1 LYIFATRLTILKT
14 KKVTL
19 LNDPIYGF
27 ISIRSPLVFKVISHP
42 WFQRLRRISQM
53 GFSCYVYPGAHH
65 TRFEHA
71 LGAMHLMQE
80 VIEVLQKKGVEIGE
94 EESEAL
100 QLAILLHDVG
110 HGPFSHTTEALLA
123 GPISHEEIS
132 LGIMHKLNDE
142 WNGALDLAIAIF
154 TNTYKRKFMHQLIVG
169 QIDLDRMDY
178 LKRDSF
184 YSGATEGN
192 INSKRIIEM
201 MVVVEDQLAFEEKSL
216 YSIEKFLM
224 ARRLMYWQV
233 YLHKTSLSAEF
244 LLTKALERVRFCF
257 QNHLTPK
264 TSAPLGYFLSQ
275 NHRNTSLSDL
285 QLEKFLLLDDSDI
298 IQGLKSWQVEEDK
311 VLSKMSNMLIN
322 RSLLKI
328 KIQNEPFEK
337 KSIARKYERL
347 EKQGLS
353 KEDFKYFVFT
363 GVISNQTFVPQDK
376 EILILT
382 KKGKLKELQEVDAFF
397 NSEELSRVQ
406 QKYFLCFPRDK
417 HLT

>member
-1 LYIFATRLTILKT
+1 MKT

-27 ISIRSPLVFKVISHP
+27 ISIRSSLIFEVISHP

-53 GFSCYVYPGAHH
+53 GFSSYVYPGAHH

-80 VIEVLQKKGVEIGE
+80 VIQVLNKKGVKISE
-94 EESEAL
+94 EEAEAM
-100 QLAILLHDVG
+100 QLAILLHDIG

-123 GPISHEEIS
+123 GKLMHEEIS
-132 LGIMHKLNDE
+132 LEVMKMLNVE
-142 WNGALDLAIAIF
+142 FNCALDLALSIF
-154 TNTYKRKFMHQLIVG
+154 TNNYKRKFMHQLIVG

-192 INSKRIIEM
+192 INNKRIIDM
-201 MVVVEDQLAFEEKSL
+201 MVVVDDQLAFEEKSI

-244 LLTKALERVRFCF
+244 LLMRVLERVRICCKNGN
-257 QNHLTPK
+257 Q
-264 TSAPLGYFLSQ
+264 PLISESLSYFLSNDNLNSTPTPTQLQ
-275 NHRNTSLSDL
+275 N
-285 QLEKFLLLDDSDI
+285 FLCLDDSDI
-298 IQGLKSWQVEEDK
+298 IQGLKSWQNHSDR
-311 VLSKMSNMLIN
+311 VLSKISKMLIN
-322 RSLLKI
+322 RNLLKI
-328 KIQNEPFEK
+328 KIQNEPFEQKVIESKYHRLK
-337 KSIARKYERL
+337 KYRL
-347 EKQGLS
+347 SEK
-353 KEDFKYFVFT
+353 DYPYFVFS
-363 GVISNQTFVPQDK
+363 GEISNQTYVPQDK
-376 EILILT
+376 QILILT
-382 KKGKLKELQEVDAFF
+382 KGDKLKRLQQVDAFF
-397 NSEELSRVQ
+397 NSEELSRIQ
-406 QKYFLCFPRDK
+406 QKYYLCFPRNR

>member
-1 LYIFATRLTILKT
+1 MLKT

-27 ISIRSPLVFKVISHP
+27 IGIRSPLIFEIISHP

-80 VIEVLQKKGVEIGE
+80 VIEVLRKKGVEISGE
-94 EESEAL
+94 EAEAM
-100 QLAILLHDVG
+100 QLAILLHDIG

-123 GPISHEEIS
+123 GKVMHEEIS
-132 LGIMHKLNDE
+132 LEVMKKLNDE
-142 WNGALDLAIAIF
+142 FKGALDLPIAIF
-154 TNTYKRKFMHQLIVG
+154 TNQYKRKFMHQLIVG

-201 MVVVEDQLAFEEKSL
+201 MVVVDDQLAFEEKSI

-244 LLTKALERVRFCF
+244 LLSRILERVRFCN
-257 QNHLTPK
+257 QNGVQ
-264 TSAPLGYFLSQ
+264 PLASEPLAYFLS
-275 NHRNTSLSDL
+275 RNDVNTHPTDI
-285 QLEKFLLLDDSDI
+285 QLENFLLLDDSDI
-298 IQGLKSWQVEEDK
+298 IQGLKSWENDADK
-311 VLSKMSNMLIN
+311 VLSKLSNMLLN
-322 RSLLKI
+322 RRLLKI
-328 KIQNEPFEK
+328 KVQDQPFEPEAV
-337 KSIARKYERL
+337 ARKHQRL
-347 EKQGLS
+347 KNFGFAE
-353 KEDFKYFVFT
+353 EDYPYFVFT
-363 GVISNQTFVPQDK
+363 GAVSNQTYVPQDK
-376 EILILT
+376 QIWILS
-382 KKGKLKELQEVDAFF
+382 KNGKMKELSEADAFF
-397 NSEELSRVQ
+397 DSEELSRIQ
-406 QKYFLCFPRDK
+406 QKYFLCFPRNR

>member
-1 LYIFATRLTILKT
+1 MKT

-27 ISIRSPLVFKVISHP
+27 IGIRSPLIFEVISHP

-53 GFSCYVYPGAHH
+53 GFSYYVYPGAHH

-80 VIEVLQKKGVEIGE
+80 VIAVLRKKGVEISE
-94 EESEAL
+94 EEAEAM
-100 QLAILLHDVG
+100 QLTILLHDIG

-123 GPISHEEIS
+123 GRVMHEEVS
-132 LGIMHKLNDE
+132 LEVMKRLNDQF
-142 WNGALDLAIAIF
+142 NGSLDMAIAIF
-154 TNTYKRKFMHQLIVG
+154 TDKYQRKFMHQLIVG
-169 QIDLDRMDY
+169 QVDLDRMDY

-201 MVVVEDQLAFEEKSL
+201 MAVVDDQLAFEEKSI

-244 LLTKALERVRFCF
+244 LLTRVLERVRFCY
-257 QNHLTPK
+257 QNGYKPQA
-264 TSAPLGYFLSQ
+264 SDPLAYFLS
-275 NHRNTSLSDL
+275 RNDL
-285 QLEKFLLLDDSDI
+285 NSNLTMDQLDNFLLLDDSDI
-298 IQGLKSWQVEEDK
+298 IQGLKSWQNHEDK
-311 VLSKMSNMLIN
+311 VLPKISDMLVN
-322 RSLLKI
+322 RNLLKI
-328 KIQNEPFEK
+328 KIQDKPFELK
-337 KSIARKYERL
+337 AAESKYLRL
-347 EKQGLS
+347 KNYGLS
-353 KEDFKYFVFT
+353 EEDYRYFVFT
-363 GVISNQTFVPQDK
+363 GEISNQTYVPQDK
-376 EILILT
+376 QILILT
-382 KKGKLKELQEVDAFF
+382 KNGSLKELQEADAFF
-397 NSEELSRVQ
+397 NSEELSRIQ
-406 QKYFLCFPRDK
+406 QKYYLCFPRNR

>member
-1 LYIFATRLTILKT
+1 MKT
-14 KKVTL
+14 KKVIL

-27 ISIRSPLVFKVISHP
+27 IRIRSPLIFNVISHP

-53 GFSCYVYPGAHH
+53 GFSSYVYPGAHH

-80 VIEVLQKKGVEIGE
+80 VIEVLKKKSVNISE
-94 EESEAL
+94 EESESL
-100 QLAILLHDVG
+100 QLAILLHDIG

-123 GPISHEEIS
+123 GQFTHEEIS
-132 LGIMHKLNDE
+132 LEVMKILSDQFD
-142 WNGALDLAIAIF
+142 GALDMAIAIF
-154 TNTYKRKFMHQLIVG
+154 TNNYKRKFMHQLIVG

-201 MVVVEDQLAFEEKSL
+201 MVVVDDQLAFEEKSL

-244 LLTKALERVRFCF
+244 LLIRILERVRYCY
-257 QNHLTPK
+257 QNSSPPD
-264 TSAPLGYFLSQ
+264 SSDPFRYFLS
-275 NHRNTSLSDL
+275 RKGLNTSLTAL
-285 QLEKFLLLDDSDI
+285 QLKKFLLLDDSDI
-298 IQGLKSWQVEEDK
+298 IQGLKTWQVDKDK
-311 VLSKMSNMLIN
+311 VLSKTSGLLIN
-322 RSLLKI
+322 RDLLKI
-328 KIQNEPFEK
+328 KVQDEPFDQNL
-337 KSIARKYERL
+337 IDRKYKRL
-347 EKQGLS
+347 KNYGLS
-353 KEDFKYFVFT
+353 EENYKYFVFT

-376 EILILT
+376 EILIMT
-382 KKGKLKELQEVDAFF
+382 KKGKLKRLQEVDAFF
-397 NSEELSRVQ
+397 NSEELSRIQ
-406 QKYFLCFPRDK
+406 QKYFLCFPRNR

>member
-1 LYIFATRLTILKT
+1 MKT

-27 ISIRSPLVFKVISHP
+27 IGIRSPLIFEVISHP

-53 GFSCYVYPGAHH
+53 GFSYYVYPGAHH

-80 VIEVLQKKGVEIGE
+80 VIAVLRKKGVEISE
-94 EESEAL
+94 EEAEAM
-100 QLAILLHDVG
+100 QLTILLHDIG

-123 GPISHEEIS
+123 GRVMHEEVS
-132 LGIMHKLNDE
+132 LEVMKRLNDQF
-142 WNGALDLAIAIF
+142 NGALDMTIAIF
-154 TNTYKRKFMHQLIVG
+154 TDKYQRKFMHQLIVG
-169 QIDLDRMDY
+169 QVDLDRMDY

-201 MVVVEDQLAFEEKSL
+201 MAVVDDQLAFEEKSI

-244 LLTKALERVRFCF
+244 LLTRVLERVRFCY
-257 QNHLTPK
+257 QNGYNPQA
-264 TSAPLGYFLSQ
+264 SDPLVYFLS
-275 NHRNTSLSDL
+275 RNDL
-285 QLEKFLLLDDSDI
+285 NSNLTMDQLDNFLLLDDSDI
-298 IQGLKSWQVEEDK
+298 IQGLKSWQYHEDK
-311 VLSKMSNMLIN
+311 ILKKISDMLVN
-322 RSLLKI
+322 RNLLKI
-328 KIQNEPFEK
+328 KIQDEPFELQAVE
-337 KSIARKYERL
+337 SKYLRL
-347 EKQGLS
+347 KNYGLS
-353 KEDFKYFVFT
+353 EVDYRYFVFT
-363 GVISNQTFVPQDK
+363 GEISNQTYVPQDK
-376 EILILT
+376 QTWILT
-382 KKGKLKELQEVDAFF
+382 KNGSLKELQEADAFF
-397 NSEELSRVQ
+397 NSEELSRIQ
-406 QKYFLCFPRDK
+406 QKYYLCFPRNR

>member
-1 LYIFATRLTILKT
+1 
-14 KKVTL
+14 

-27 ISIRSPLVFKVISHP
+27 IGIRSSLIFEVISHP

-80 VIEVLQKKGVEIGE
+80 VIEVLRKKGVQISG
-94 EESEAL
+94 EESEAM
-100 QLAILLHDVG
+100 QLAILLHDIG

-123 GPISHEEIS
+123 VKVTHEEIS
-132 LGIMHKLNDE
+132 LEVMKKLNDE
-142 WNGALDLAIAIF
+142 FNGGLDLAIAIF
-154 TNTYKRKFMHQLIVG
+154 TNQYKRKFMHQLIVG

-201 MVVVEDQLAFEEKSL
+201 MVVVDDQLAFEEKSI

-244 LLTKALERVRFCF
+244 LLTRILEKVRLCY
-257 QNHLTPK
+257 QTGIQPPASDPLT
-264 TSAPLGYFLSQ
+264 YFLS
-275 NHRNTSLSDL
+275 NNVMNTRPSDI
-285 QLEKFLLLDDSDI
+285 QLENFLLLDDSDI
-298 IQGLKSWQVEEDK
+298 IQGLKSWQNHKDK
-311 VLSKMSNMLIN
+311 VLSKTSNMLIN
-322 RSLLKI
+322 RNLLKI
-328 KIQNEPFEK
+328 KIQDEPFEPQAAE
-337 KSIARKYERL
+337 SKYLRL
-347 EKQGLS
+347 KNYGLS
-353 KEDFKYFVFT
+353 EEDYQYFVFT
-363 GVISNQTFVPQDK
+363 GEISNQTYVPQDK
-376 EILILT
+376 EIWILA
-382 KKGKLKELQEVDAFF
+382 KSGRLKVLQEADSFF
-397 NSEELSRVQ
+397 NSEELSRIQ
-406 QKYFLCFPRDK
+406 QKYFLCFPRNR